1 MTIKIDKAIKRAT
14 KSKSSPINDKYIMAI
29 IEVATKDKDFATI
42 TQLLVPRINKLCNIY
57 TCLKGHMI
65 FHNLLSL
72 SSYDF
77 WKFLLQFYC
86 GPNRSSIDPSLL
98 VSNITIKNNRSRS
111 NDKLVSPSTMVN
123 GLPNLIHA
131 LSQNIEINRLT
142 SFYNRYLRER
152 LLHYKILRIDLIT
165 EKIKKTSFVDSRDAF
180 SLLDNSGFALDQL
193 QCALQQLKL
202 ILDCNI
208 TTGVRGAGELCV
220 QLLNM
225 LAVDLAAIFKFVNL
239 ALVAALQHFFTLP
252 KLHAERVLFVYKE
265 YTQLS
270 LYSEVKAFVHRS
282 HVSVNES
289 YMRIPSSLKLDSK
302 SIMNLTKSLEAHL
315 YTHHVS
321 ISETRSLAS
330 TFSSSNLSSSTMS
343 SKSSMSSMS
352 TSTSSFMLKKS
363 HHLKPNLMKEL
374 PKPTAIKRSKVPPN
388 IIVPTHTE
396 YMNSQQTKL
405 SSCTI
410 INNTNNNDLNITDK
424 GKTNNNNSYIYNSH
438 QSNNTHL
445 HTQANSHQASSKNLT
460 VNTDHFSVT
469 PGKRSARVS
478 FESTHSA
485 ELFQVSSTVISK
497 PYKTAQIINIG
508 NNYAYISLP
517 FTPELPESKNA
528 SIPKNHTTSD
538 MPILLTPVT
547 TAFSPQGVSDTTTII
562 STDAS
567 NVFTPTE
574 TQKVNVEGAD
584 PTGMIENA
592 KELQLPSGFDMENA
606 TMEDWQSVFDSLG
619 DSGATFSLKFDIA
632 SALQRS
638 IARYET
644 EQKELQ

>member
-1 MTIKIDKAIKRAT
+1 MTIKIEKAIKRAT
-14 KSKSSPINDKYIMAI
+14 KSKSSPINDKYIMTI
-29 IEVATKDKDFATI
+29 IEFATKDKDFATI
-42 TQLLVPRINKLCNIY
+42 AQLLVPRINKLCNIY

-72 SSYDF
+72 SNYDF
-77 WKFLLQFYC
+77 WKILMQFYC
-86 GPNRSSIDPSLL
+86 GQNRSSIDPSLL

-111 NDKLVSPSTMVN
+111 NDDVVSPSM
-123 GLPNLIHA
+123 PNLIHA
-131 LSQNIEINRLT
+131 LSQNLEINRLT

-180 SLLDNSGFALDQL
+180 SLLDDSGFALDQL

-282 HVSVNES
+282 HVSVNDS

-302 SIMNLTKSLEAHL
+302 SIMSLTKSLEAHL
-315 YTHHVS
+315 YSHHAS
-321 ISETRSLAS
+321 ISETQSLAS

-343 SKSSMSSMS
+343 SKSSISSMS
-352 TSTSSFMLKKS
+352 TSTSSFMHKKS

-396 YMNSQQTKL
+396 YMNSRQTKL
-405 SSCTI
+405 GSRTI
-410 INNTNNNDLNITDK
+410 INNNTNNNDLSITNK
-424 GKTNNNNSYIYNSH
+424 GNTNNNNSYNYNSH
-438 QSNNTHL
+438 QCNNTHL
-445 HTQANSHQASSKNLT
+445 HTQANSHQYSSKHLT

-469 PGKRSARVS
+469 PGKRSTCVS

-485 ELFQVSSTVISK
+485 ELFQVSSTAISK
-497 PYKTAQIINIG
+497 PSKTAQIINIG

-517 FTPELPESKNA
+517 FTPELPE
-528 SIPKNHTTSD
+528 PKDVSLPTNHTTSD
-538 MPILLTPVT
+538 MPLLLTPVT
-547 TAFSPQGVSDTTTII
+547 IAFSPRGVSDTTTIT
-562 STDAS
+562 SADVS
-567 NVFTPTE
+567 NVLTSTE
-574 TQKVNVEGAD
+574 TQKIGVEGAD

-592 KELQLPSGFDMENA
+592 KDLQLPSGFDMENA